1 MRTRQTKYQGY
12 WMRHKSQGCIIR
24 GAGNLHPLSAFHVA
38 HLRQP
43 QRQTCQQRTYS
54 VRYPAADFRPCLSSP
69 ASLPIPRHALSG
81 LVEFSGKN
89 FSLPPGVPLFAALG
103 EEENRKMSPFRSNG
117 PAGIASFLYA
127 AQEGPWQLR
136 DSRLGPICRQTCPC
150 NLKCVT
156 HLGTNE
162 PHSPGPCNVLPTIWA
177 KDVTT
182 KSKRARERA
191 RWTRTRRII
200 SRTACGWDEASPW
213 DPVGLG
219 GSITY
224 RPGIQSSDS
233 STSDGCVAGRQ
244 ISRGCQVREGA

>member
-1 MRTRQTKYQGY
+1 MAAARFEIGP
-12 WMRHKSQGCIIR
+12 H
-24 GAGNLHPLSAFHVA
+24 LSADLSV
-38 HLRQP
+38 QP
-43 QRQTCQQRTYS
+43 K
-54 VRYPAADFRPCLSSP
+54 V
-69 ASLPIPRHALSG
+69 
-81 LVEFSGKN
+81 
-89 FSLPPGVPLFAALG
+89 
-103 EEENRKMSPFRSNG
+103 
-117 PAGIASFLYA
+117 
-127 AQEGPWQLR
+127 
-136 DSRLGPICRQTCPC
+136 C
-150 NLKCVT
+150 NY
-156 HLGTNE
+156 LGTNE